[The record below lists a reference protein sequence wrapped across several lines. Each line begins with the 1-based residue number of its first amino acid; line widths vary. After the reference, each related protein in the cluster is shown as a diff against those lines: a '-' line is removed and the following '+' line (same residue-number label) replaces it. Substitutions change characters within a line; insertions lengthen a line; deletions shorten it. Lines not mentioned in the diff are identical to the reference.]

1 MTSTGGSAQSV
12 HAAPPIPAFAW
23 TLAALALLALI
34 APTFLPIDATIG
46 LALAVGLGLLPI
58 AALVAFRQPFLL
70 CLVFVIF
77 SFFRIHEAFP
87 ALGPLRIPQLMAAP
101 TMAILGWRLFGTRTV
116 KPYWS
121 RELTALSV
129 FFGLVT
135 VGMLFAV
142 DRATAIGYW
151 TSTYVKIFAMVLVIA
166 WLSRHER
173 EFALVSRALV
183 VAGILVASVALYNKA
198 NSIGLVEGTRVTIG
212 RDIGSVLGDP
222 NDLSLVLLFPLSF
235 AVALVTTRTGWASA
249 LLGLLGA
256 GMIVAAI
263 IATQSRGGL
272 LGAVAVAGIFGARMV
287 KSKVV
292 LLSVGGLAMMVLFAA
307 AGISGR
313 ASGGAAESGID
324 ESSMGRL
331 YAWGAA
337 WKMALTRP
345 LTGVGLDNFTG
356 NYFFYSSHWDG
367 MNHAVHSTWF
377 GVMGETGFPGIV
389 SFVTMIVLT
398 AITAFRTRALAD
410 ELDLPRAVRQVAQAL
425 PAGIV
430 GFCIS
435 GTFLTQGFTWPFYI
449 QLALVVATS
458 QFANEALRNATATA
472 RAATRKPA
480 KARKTATFAG
490 GIAGP
495 HPADR
500 GSR

>member
-1 MTSTGGSAQSV
+1 MTV
-12 HAAPPIPAFAW
+12 AAGCRSEPPIPAYAW
-23 TLAALALLALI
+23 GLAALALLALV
-34 APTFLPIDATIG
+34 APTFLPLDGAIG
-46 LALAVGLGLLPI
+46 LALAVGIALLPL

-101 TMAILGWRLFGTRTV
+101 TMAILAWRLFGTRTV

-135 VGMLFAV
+135 AGILFAV
-142 DRATAIGYW
+142 DKPTALAYW
-151 TSTYVKIFAMVLVIA
+151 TSTYVKIYAMVLVIA

-183 VAGILVASVALYNKA
+183 IAGILIAGVALYNKV
-198 NSIGLVEGTRVTIG
+198 NEIGLVEGTRVTIA
-212 RDIGSVLGDP
+212 RDIKSVLGDP

-235 AVALVTTRTGWASA
+235 AVALMVTRTGWFSA
-249 LLGLLGA
+249 LLGFAGS

-263 IATQSRGGL
+263 VATQSRGGL

-287 KSKVV
+287 KSKM
-292 LLSVGGLAMMVLFAA
+292 LLLTVGGLAMMVLFAV

-313 ASGGAAESGID
+313 ASGGAGESGID

-389 SFVTMIVLT
+389 AFVAMIVLT

-410 ELDLPRAVRQVAQAL
+410 DLDLPRPVRQVAQAL

-458 QFANEALRNATATA
+458 QFANEASRNATGGPKATA
-472 RAATRKPA
+472 GKTA
-480 KARKTATFAG
+480 KVRKTAPFAG

-495 HPADR
+495 HRADR

>member
-1 MTSTGGSAQSV
+1 MTALAGSADAV
-12 HAAPPIPAFAW
+12 HDAPPIPVYAW
-23 TLAALALLALI
+23 ILAALALLALV
-34 APTFLPIDATIG
+34 APAFLPVEPTIG

-87 ALGPLRIPQLMAAP
+87 VLGPLRIPQLMAAP
-101 TMAILGWRLFGTRTV
+101 TMAILAWRVLGTRTV
-116 KPYWS
+116 KPFWS

-135 VGMLFAV
+135 VGMFFAV
-142 DRATAIGYW
+142 NKAAATGYW

-183 VAGILVASVALYNKA
+183 VAGMLVAAVALYNKA
-198 NSIGLVEGTRVTIG
+198 NEIGLVEGTRVTIG

-235 AVALVTTRTGWASA
+235 AAALMATRTGWAST
-249 LLGLLGA
+249 LLGLVGSI
-256 GMIVAAI
+256 MIVAAI

-272 LGAVAVAGIFGARMV
+272 LGSVAVAGIFGARMV

-292 LLSVGGLAMMVLFAA
+292 LLSVGGLAMTVLFAA

-324 ESSMGRL
+324 ESSMGRI

-356 NYFFYSSHWDG
+356 NYFFFSDHWDG

-377 GVMGETGFPGIV
+377 GVLGETGFPGIIA
-389 SFVTMIVLT
+389 FVTMIVLT

-410 ELDLPRAVRQVAQAL
+410 DLQLPGAVRQVAQAL

-449 QLALVVATS
+449 QLALVVSTS
-458 QFANEALRNATATA
+458 QFANVALRNATPGA
-472 RAATRKPA
+472 RGVRGKPA
-480 KARKTATFAG
+480 KARKTEPSPRR
-490 GIAGP
+490 IAGP
-495 HPADR
+495 HRADR

>member
-1 MTSTGGSAQSV
+1 MRTAAPSAHAL
-12 HAAPPIPAFAW
+12 HAAPPIPVFAW
-23 TLAALALLALI
+23 ALAGLALLALF
-34 APTFLPIDATIG
+34 APAFLPVDPAIG
-46 LALAVGLGLLPI
+46 LALAIGLGLLPL

-101 TMAILGWRLFGTRTV
+101 TMAILAWRLFGTRAV

-135 VGMLFAV
+135 VGILFAV
-142 DRATAIGYW
+142 DKPTALTYW
-151 TSTYVKIFAMVLVIA
+151 TSTYVKIYAMVLVIA

-183 VAGILVASVALYNKA
+183 VAGILIAGVALYNKVNA
-198 NSIGLVEGTRVTIG
+198 IGLVEGTRVTIA
-212 RDIGSVLGDP
+212 RDIKSVLGDP

-235 AVALVTTRTGWASA
+235 AVALMATRTGWFSA
-249 LLGLLGA
+249 LLGVAGS

-272 LGAVAVAGIFGARMV
+272 LGAVAVFGIFGARMI
-287 KSKVV
+287 KSKVL
-292 LLSVGGLAMMVLFAA
+292 LLSIGGVAMLVLFAA

-324 ESSMGRL
+324 ESSMGRI

-337 WKMALTRP
+337 WKMAVTRP

-356 NYFFYSSHWDG
+356 NYFFFSSHWDG

-377 GVMGETGFPGIV
+377 GVLGETGFPGIV

-410 ELDLPRAVRQVAQAL
+410 DLGLPDTVRQVTQAL

-458 QFANEALRNATATA
+458 QFANTALRNATAA
-472 RAATRKPA
+472 SSANPG
-480 KARKTATFAG
+480 KARKRAVSG
-490 GIAGP
+490 PRIDGP
-495 HPADR
+495 HRADR